1 VSAVATR
8 PARTE
13 VGPVVGRP
21 SARLFD
27 PPGGE
32 LSLEESILGVW
43 DELAREGEASCPVC
57 ADRIR
62 AAQACDGCG
71 SLLA

>member
-1 VSAVATR
+1 MSAVATR

-13 VGPVVGRP
+13 IGPIVGRP
-21 SARLFD
+21 TARLFD

-43 DELAREGEASCPVC
+43 EELGRDGEASCPVC
-57 ADRIR
+57 SGPIR
-62 AAQACDGCG
+62 AGRACDGCG
-71 SLLA
+71 SSLS